1 MQKYALHAYPVMA
14 LMVATL
20 TGCAWIP

>member
-20 TGCAWIP
+20 TG

>member
-20 TGCAWIP
+20 TGCA